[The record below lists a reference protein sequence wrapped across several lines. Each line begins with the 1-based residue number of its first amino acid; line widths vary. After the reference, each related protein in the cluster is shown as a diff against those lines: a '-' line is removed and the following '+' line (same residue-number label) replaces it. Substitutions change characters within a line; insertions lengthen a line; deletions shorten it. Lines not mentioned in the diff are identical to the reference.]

1 MLWLVLIIVP
11 IVVLSGGFILLSYMS
26 ARIEKARQEQNANT
40 Q

>member
-1 MLWLVLIIVP
+1 MFWLVVTIP
-11 IVVLSGGFILLSYMS
+11 IVVLSGGFIFLGYMS